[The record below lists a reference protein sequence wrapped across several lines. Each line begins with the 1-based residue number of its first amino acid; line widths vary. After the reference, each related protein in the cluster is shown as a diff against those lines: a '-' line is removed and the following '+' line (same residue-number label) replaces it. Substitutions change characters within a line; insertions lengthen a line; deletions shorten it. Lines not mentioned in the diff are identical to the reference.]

1 MIGVIVIFFYCII
14 LLFSWAV
21 AYFVLSRKDKYYVLK
36 RNSIIVLVGL
46 FPLYL
51 YIPKAIYHEIKCS
64 ETFYFIPVDKVE
76 KPNALFVK
84 GLPPFNRE
92 VEVGY
97 LTYEVYGEGFGVE
110 YLITS
115 PERDIDINNLMV
127 NVDHIRING
136 INDFNENGIRPDE
149 VLSDLRY
156 ALLASQDEF
165 LGFVDNQVYI
175 YDLVNKKNISG
186 YSSIYSKNEGPDSI
200 GSLLS
205 FGFEGC
211 SSIPNNRKKYYY
223 DFEIFKDTFN

>member
-1 MIGVIVIFFYCII
+1 MIGIIVIFFYFII

-21 AYFVLSRKDKYYVLK
+21 AYSILSEKDKNYVLK

-51 YIPKAIYHEIKCS
+51 YIPKAIYHQKKCS
-64 ETFYFIPVDKVE
+64 ETFYFTPADKF
-76 KPNALFVK
+76 KRPNALFVK

-92 VEVGY
+92 VEVGS

-115 PERDIDINNLMV
+115 SERDIDIKNLMV

-136 INDFNENGIRPDE
+136 INDFNENGIGLDE
-149 VLSDLRY
+149 ILSDLRY
-156 ALLASQDEF
+156 ALLVSQDEF

-211 SSIPNNRKKYYY
+211 SSIPNSKEKYYY
-223 DFEIFKDTFN
+223 DFEIFKETFN